1 MGFWDQ
7 LKSSVTQIGQK
18 LETEIARFRNKEFAE
33 AAMAACAL
41 VTAADGTIDEAERRR
56 TAEFIGRHP
65 AMQAFPVA
73 ELQARYTDY
82 CSKLTTDFD
91 FAKIE
96 LMQLIGKLRSKPDQ
110 ARAIVQVAI
119 VIGGADGSFSEEERK
134 VVREACQALGL
145 NPAEFEL

>member
-7 LKSSVTQIGQK
+7 LKSNINQMGQK
-18 LETEIARFRNKEFAE
+18 LETGLARFRNKEFAE
-33 AAMAACAL
+33 AAMGACAL
-41 VTAADGTIDEAERRR
+41 VTAADGTIDDTERRR

-65 AMQAFPVA
+65 AMQAFAVA
-73 ELQARYTDY
+73 DLQARYNEY
-82 CSKLTTDFD
+82 CNKLAADFD

-96 LMQLIGKLRSKPDQ
+96 ILQVIGKLRSKPEQ

-119 VIGGADGSFSEEERK
+119 VIGGADGNFSEEERK
-134 VVREACQALGL
+134 VVRETCQALGL